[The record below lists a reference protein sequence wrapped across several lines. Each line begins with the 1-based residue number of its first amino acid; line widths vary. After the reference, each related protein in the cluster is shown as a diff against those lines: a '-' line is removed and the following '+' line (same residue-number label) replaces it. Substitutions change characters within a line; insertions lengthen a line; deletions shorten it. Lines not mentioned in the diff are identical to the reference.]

1 MNDDYYQM
9 IIPLVRQ
16 SLESFEPND
25 LVSVIFSSTKLGL
38 KKRELKRNMLD
49 LTLEAMALISRG
61 IKQLEPQT
69 DEPSQLLLKQL
80 RENYFELYKMSKKFI
95 VKEEHKQ

>member
-1 MNDDYYQM
+1 M

-25 LVSVIFSSTKLGL
+25 LVSVIFSSTKIGL

-49 LTLEAMALISRG
+49 LTLEAMALINSG
-61 IKQLEPQT
+61 IKQLETRT
-69 DEPSQLLLKQL
+69 DEQSRLLMAQL
-80 RENYFELYKMSKKFI
+80 RENYFELYKLSKQFI
-95 VKEEHKQ
+95 IKEEHKQ

>member
-1 MNDDYYQM
+1 M

-16 SLESFEPND
+16 SIESFEPND
-25 LVSVIFSSTKLGL
+25 LVSVIFSCTKIGL

-49 LTLEAMALISRG
+49 LSLDAMALISAG
-61 IKQLEPQT
+61 IKQLERRS
-69 DEPSQLLLKQL
+69 DEQSRLLVSQL
-80 RENYFELYKMSKKFI
+80 RENYFELYRLSKQFI